1 METISRQAAR
11 RFLLLRHGLLGEPRF
26 VGKEGALAFVRQSG
40 CIQFDPVDVCGRN
53 AELTLQARVKGFSK
67 KMLGELLYRD
77 RLLFDYPDKELSI
90 LPIEDWPYFSRFRRV
105 SYENGRRFEELEA
118 LENLALSYIEQNGPV
133 DSASLPVSG
142 KIHWHSSIH
151 WSGDWHGRSNAARSV
166 LEQMYSDGRLMIHHK
181 DGARK
186 TYDLTR
192 RCLPSPLLQAP
203 DPLPDD
209 FDHLCWRVSRRVGAV
224 GLLWDRRSDAF
235 LGIWDMN
242 GEKRAAAF
250 KTLREQGV
258 LEAVPVEG
266 IRGPLFMLA
275 AEKDLLALA
284 CSPQALKA
292 HCAFLAPLDP
302 LLWDRKLIEALFDFH
317 YSWEIYTPADKRK
330 YGYYT
335 LPVLY
340 GEAFVG
346 RIEAV
351 ADGKQGVLTVKNIWL
366 EPGVRQTKKLS
377 AAIGTAVKRF
387 ARFNGCGTV
396 AYR

>member
-1 METISRQAAR
+1 M
-11 RFLLLRHGLLGEPRF
+11 L
-26 VGKEGALAFVRQSG
+26 
-40 CIQFDPVDVCGRN
+40 
-53 AELTLQARVKGFSK
+53 FSEYPEHADAGNQHENK
-67 KMLGELLYRD
+67 IGD
-77 RLLFDYPDKELSI
+77 RSQRGIGQLS
-90 LPIEDWPYFSRFRRV
+90 
-105 SYENGRRFEELEA
+105 
-118 LENLALSYIEQNGPV
+118 
-133 DSASLPVSG
+133 
-142 KIHWHSSIH
+142 
-151 WSGDWHGRSNAARSV
+151 
-166 LEQMYSDGRLMIHHK
+166 
-181 DGARK
+181 
-186 TYDLTR
+186 
-192 RCLPSPLLQAP
+192 
-203 DPLPDD
+203 
-209 FDHLCWRVSRRVGAV
+209 
-224 GLLWDRRSDAF
+224 
-235 LGIWDMN
+235 